1 MAFVDGTHFKEVL
14 GHYAS
19 GLVVV
24 SSLTAEGPAGFT
36 CQSFGSLSLQPPLVT
51 FAASSSGNS
60 WRLVRRG
67 PTVGISVL
75 ASDQEALARRF
86 ATTGTD
92 KFDGV
97 AWEAGPEG
105 SPLLGGALA
114 HVEGRFASITA
125 HGDHD
130 IAVVEVTFVAA
141 GVGRPLIYFR
151 GGFTELT

>member
-1 MAFVDGTHFKEVL
+1 MTFVDGAHFKDVL

-24 SSLTAEGPAGFT
+24 SALTPEGPAGFT
-36 CQSFGSLSLQPPLVT
+36 CQSFGSLSLEPPLVT
-51 FAASSSGNS
+51 FAAASTGNS
-60 WRLVRRG
+60 WRLVRRS
-67 PTVGISVL
+67 PRVGISVL

-86 ATTGTD
+86 ATSGAD

-97 AWEAGPEG
+97 AWEGGPEG

-114 HVEGRFASITA
+114 HIEGSLASINP

-141 GVGRPLIYFR
+141 GAGRPLIYFR
-151 GGFTELT
+151 SGFLELT